1 MTVDQPDPESASS
14 TDAVLDPNLTTA
26 TALHPSTAAT
36 APAPLS
42 KEGATSRWGG
52 NKIESQN
59 VQPSEDSKEVHII
72 QYFVAVI
79 LH

>member
-14 TDAVLDPNLTTA
+14 TDAVLDPTLTTA

-52 NKIESQN
+52 NKIES
-59 VQPSEDSKEVHII
+59 VQPSEDSKEVRIV
-72 QYFVAVI
+72 QSYVA
-79 LH
+79 LTLY

>member
-14 TDAVLDPNLTTA
+14 TDAVLDPTLATA
-26 TALHPSTAAT
+26 TELHPSTAAT

-52 NKIESQN
+52 NKIESQS
-59 VQPSEDSKEVHII
+59 VQPSEDSKEVHISRS
-72 QYFVAVI
+72 YDALI
-79 LH
+79 LY